1 MTIVQIN
8 SNFELFNYGPN
19 QVLTMSSTNVEAEA
33 FVPLSD
39 LPFQIF
45 LALGNGKAHGY
56 AIGKD
61 IEERTFGRLNPTT
74 GRLYQAL
81 KQLREDGLIE
91 PSDPP
96 ADEKSGDTR
105 RRYFQLTP
113 LGIQVMEL
121 EVTRLDGMVTLARER
136 LLAPKQS

>member
-1 MTIVQIN
+1 
-8 SNFELFNYGPN
+8 
-19 QVLTMSSTNVEAEA
+19 MSSANVEAEG
-33 FVPLSD
+33 FVPLPD

-45 LALGNGKAHGY
+45 LALGNGRAHGY

-61 IEERTFGRLNPTT
+61 IEERTKGRLNPTT

-96 ADEKSGDTR
+96 ADDRGGDAR
-105 RRYFQLTP
+105 RRYFRLTA
-113 LGIQVMEL
+113 LGKRVMEL
-121 EVTRLDGMVTLARER
+121 EVSRLDSMVALARER
-136 LLAPKQS
+136 FLAPRQS

>member
-1 MTIVQIN
+1 
-8 SNFELFNYGPN
+8 
-19 QVLTMSSTNVEAEA
+19 MSGSRTVPDT
-33 FVPLSD
+33 FVPLGD

-45 LALGNGKAHGY
+45 LALGNGRAHGY

-61 IEERTFGRLNPTT
+61 IEERTAGRLNPTT

-81 KQLREDGLIE
+81 RQLREDGLIE

-96 ADEKSGDTR
+96 PDESSDDTR

-113 LGIQVMEL
+113 LGRSVTAMEVERL
-121 EVTRLDGMVTLARER
+121 EGMVALARER
-136 LLAPKQS
+136 ALAPKRS